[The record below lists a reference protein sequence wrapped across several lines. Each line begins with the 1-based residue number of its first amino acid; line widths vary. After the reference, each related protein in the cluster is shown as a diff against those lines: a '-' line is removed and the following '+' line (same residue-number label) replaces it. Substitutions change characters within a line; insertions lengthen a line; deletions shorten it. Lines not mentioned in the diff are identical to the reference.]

1 MKFSNAMTSIL
12 IQDDR
17 HTELEKEKIRFGI
30 QLIFNDLWKVLIIY
44 IIALVLN
51 CFIPTLVTHIA
62 FILLRQVCFGFHF
75 QNSWVCLISSIVSL
89 PVALYLVDR
98 INLDSEYKF
107 LIGILTSLILLI
119 IAPIGTKKRPVFNQ
133 KHRIYLRKKL
143 IIRLFILWLTIL
155 FLKENYQTFIM
166 YAILLI
172 TISVIIQKILGGEN
186 YENKSTIIK

>member
-1 MKFSNAMTSIL
+1 MTSIL
-12 IQDDR
+12 IQDDH

-75 QNSWVCLISSIVSL
+75 QNSWICLISSIVSL